1 MKKIKKKV
9 SIIKPKEDNVVNS
22 ELFEEK
28 LEKVNIMREKGRK
41 QSEKIRELDK
51 IFSDKIKELKEEI
64 GKVEKLE
71 QLLSV

>member
-22 ELFEEK
+22 VLFEDK
-28 LEKVNIMREKGRK
+28 LEKVNIMREKGRR

-51 IFSDKIKELKEEI
+51 VFSDKIKELKEAI
-64 GKVEKLE
+64 GRVEKLE